1 MQEIHTKVDFKSFE
15 GTSDKFSGKVHI
27 QILFGPNKWRNFS
40 GGIVHFS
47 PKARSAWH
55 THPAGQTLLVT
66 EGEIYTGTADGKVSV
81 AHKGDV
87 ISCPPGVKH
96 WHGAGPSM
104 GGAHL
109 ALTGDKNGENVHW
122 LEKVS
127 DVEYNKAISSLKPA
141 KPTKSAFN
149 PFANSPLKSDPQMF
163 RTFNHFAMQEAFK
176 TSGLSV
182 PEYSQI
188 LLASLVALG
197 SVPPYANALESVLE
211 HLKPQAIREIL
222 YQAIPYVGFARVQG
236 FLEATDKA
244 FSAKGIHL
252 AQEEGIPQAQ
262 RAQRGL
268 TIQKKIFGQAIE
280 QYNAQAPKDEQH
292 IRQFLSANCFGDY
305 YAREGLDLRFREL
318 LTFVYLLSLG
328 GADPQLKAHI
338 RGNLNIGNDRYK
350 LISVVTALIPVV
362 GYPRALNALSAIDAI
377 TPAKD

>member
-1 MQEIHTKVDFKSFE
+1 MQEVHRQAEFQEFQ
-15 GTSDKFSGKVHI
+15 GTSDKFSGKVRV

-47 PKARSAWH
+47 PKARSSWH

-109 ALTGDKNGENVHW
+109 ALTGDKNGENVKW

-127 DVEYNKAISSLKPA
+127 DTEYNKAVSSIKPA
-141 KPTKSAFN
+141 KSAFN

-163 RTFNHFAMQEAFK
+163 HTFNHFAMQEAFK

-197 SVPPYANALESVLE
+197 SVPPYTNALESTLP
-211 HLKPQAIREIL
+211 HIKPQALREIL
-222 YQAIPYVGFARVQG
+222 YQAIPYVGFAQVQG
-236 FLEATDKA
+236 FLEATNRVFQD
-244 FSAKGIHL
+244 KGISL
-252 AQEEGIPQAQ
+252 SPQKNIPQEL

-268 TIQKKIFGQAIE
+268 AIQKEIFGQVIE
-280 QYNAQAPKDEQH
+280 DMNANAPKDEAH
-292 IRQFLSANCFGDY
+292 FYQFLSANCFGDY

-328 GADPQLKAHI
+328 GLESQLKAHV
-338 RGNLNIGNDRYK
+338 RGNFSIGNGRAK
-350 LISVVTALIPVV
+350 LIGVVTALTPVI
-362 GYPRALNALSAIDAI
+362 GYPKALNALKAIDTA
-377 TPAKD
+377 TAGHKE